1 MLSTTLTTISTS
13 LSHLSA
19 KLNQLYFSV
28 THNFA
33 LATNTK
39 TETNGGGGSAPDPTA
54 GFNSII
60 DAIKTGLK
68 AGGLIFIVIGGVQI
82 ATAIKAGEQ
91 NPEAITGAVKNILI
105 GLFLEAIGWIVDL
118 F

>member
-13 LSHLSA
+13 VSHLST

-28 THNFA
+28 THNLA
-33 LATNTK
+33 LADTNA
-39 TETNGGGGSAPDPTA
+39 APKDPTA
-54 GFNSII
+54 GFDKIIQSIQ
-60 DAIKTGLK
+60 TGLK

-118 F
+118 FK